1 MENVNTR
8 KLPIRRCMGCGEHFP
23 KNTLCRVLK
32 TPEGEIVL
40 DLTGKKNGRGAYIC
54 KEGDCREKFEKQ
66 RAFERA
72 FKGAVPQELKDTI
85 KKELI

>member
-1 MENVNTR
+1 MSVCLRMCVVCRKMKSKEELLRITKYDGDFQIDIFG
-8 KLPIRRCMGCGEHFP
+8 KLP
-23 KNTLCRVLK
+23 
-32 TPEGEIVL
+32 
-40 DLTGKKNGRGAYIC
+40 GRGAYIC

-72 FKGAVPQELKDTI
+72 FKGAVPQELKDNI

>member
-1 MENVNTR
+1 MSTCLRMCVVCRQMKPKEELLRISKYEGEYRVDTTG
-8 KLPIRRCMGCGEHFP
+8 KLP
-23 KNTLCRVLK
+23 
-32 TPEGEIVL
+32 
-40 DLTGKKNGRGAYIC
+40 GRGAYIC

>member
-1 MENVNTR
+1 MSTCLRMCVVCRKMKQKEELLRIAKYDREYRVDTTG
-8 KLPIRRCMGCGEHFP
+8 KLP
-23 KNTLCRVLK
+23 
-32 TPEGEIVL
+32 
-40 DLTGKKNGRGAYIC
+40 GRGAYIC
-54 KEGDCREKFEKQ
+54 KEGDCKKIFETK

>member
-1 MENVNTR
+1 MSTCLRMCVVCRDMKSKEELLRISKYEGEYHVDTTG
-8 KLPIRRCMGCGEHFP
+8 KLP
-23 KNTLCRVLK
+23 
-32 TPEGEIVL
+32 
-40 DLTGKKNGRGAYIC
+40 GRGAYIC